1 MVQPGSVSVEP
12 FAKDSDYENW
22 LEYRYGKSQHSGM
35 SDDTWQVT
43 FFFYFVQSQT
53 QKLRKFLKLKPYEK
67 RELSRKVRFNLFLLD
82 LKEKISQK
90 ARIAFFL
97 IIGIAIFVNESG
109 YNLIIPSSLYF
120 TLIICIIALVLLNRV
135 QRRLSVS
142 YYPYIF
148 GKRSHLFADC
158 QTCMGSGVTEQ
169 MTCRTC
175 NGIGMMVYFG
185 DPHYAY
191 TDEGLPRLDESE
203 RLVWN
208 LGE

>member
-1 MVQPGSVSVEP
+1 MVQPDDASAWP
-12 FAKDSDYENW
+12 DAKDSDYENW
-22 LEYRYGKSQHSGM
+22 LEYRYGKSQLPDI
-35 SDDTWQVT
+35 DDDAWSII

-53 QKLRKFLKLKPYEK
+53 QKLRKFLKFKPEEK

-97 IIGIAIFVNESG
+97 IIGLAIFVNESG
-109 YNLIIPSSLYF
+109 YNLIIPSSLYA
-120 TLIICIIALVLLNRV
+120 TLMICIIALVLLKRV
-135 QRRLSVS
+135 QRRLPVS

-148 GKRSHLFADC
+148 GEESHLFADC
-158 QTCMGSGVTEQ
+158 QTCMGNGVTEQ

-175 NGIGMMVYFG
+175 NGIGMMVYFA

-203 RLVWN
+203 RLIWN
-208 LGE
+208 PEE